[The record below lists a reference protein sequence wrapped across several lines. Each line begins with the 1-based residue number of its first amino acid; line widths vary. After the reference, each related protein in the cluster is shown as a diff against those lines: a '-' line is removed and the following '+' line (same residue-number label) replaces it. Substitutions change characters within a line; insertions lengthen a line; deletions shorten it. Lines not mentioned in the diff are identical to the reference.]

1 MPTARPTPRPTR
13 HTAARRRLLR
23 LAVAV
28 AALLIAT
35 PAVQAVETT
44 TDDPAP
50 THQTDPTA
58 GLAIHNG
65 RLIDMADGWG
75 SATTC
80 VVVPDTLTLAECFDT
95 DAERDQRLSD
105 LGLTARFADAE
116 IPDLGGF
123 GFVACSS
130 YLKLYDGYNYSST
143 SLWLS
148 TRQTWSNLSAYGF
161 DQRASSYKVG
171 GCSTYMADY
180 SNGGGA
186 WISTSLTQAWDVD
199 AVISG
204 SWNNDISSV
213 YIL

>member
-1 MPTARPTPRPTR
+1 MRITIRQTLT
-13 HTAARRRLLR
+13 R
-23 LAVAV
+23 LAFAV
-28 AALLIAT
+28 AAIVLIA
-35 PAVQAVETT
+35 PAAQAVESS
-44 TDDPAP
+44 DPDEAQRVVEEPSGAP
-50 THQTDPTA
+50 A
-58 GLAIHNG
+58 VGGLAVHNG
-65 RLIDMADGWG
+65 ELVDLSKDWNG
-75 SATTC
+75 ATTC

-95 DAERDQRLSD
+95 DAERDRRLAD
-105 LGLTARFADAE
+105 LGLTDRFAEEGAPEGADFA
-116 IPDLGGF
+116 F
-123 GFVACSS
+123 ASCSS

-148 TRQTWSNLSAYGF
+148 TRGTWTNLSVYGF
-161 DQRASSYKVG
+161 NQRASSYKVG

>member
-1 MPTARPTPRPTR
+1 MRITIR
-13 HTAARRRLLR
+13 HPFTK
-23 LAVAV
+23 LAFVL
-28 AALLIAT
+28 AALILIA
-35 PAVQAVETT
+35 PAAAAVEPNG
-44 TDDPAP
+44 DEPA
-50 THQTDPTA
+50 HEQTATVDEPGGVA

-65 RLIDMADGWG
+65 SLIDLSKGWNG
-75 SATTC
+75 ATTC
-80 VVVPDTLTLAECFDT
+80 IVIPDALTLAECFDS
-95 DAERDQRLSD
+95 DGERDERLTELGLSD
-105 LGLTARFADAE
+105 RFADVSAPE
-116 IPDLGGF
+116 GAGF
-123 GFVACSS
+123 AFASCSS

-148 TRQTWSNLSAYGF
+148 TRQIWTNLSTYGF
-161 DQRASSYKVG
+161 NQRASSYRVG

>member
-1 MPTARPTPRPTR
+1 MRITIR
-13 HTAARRRLLR
+13 HALNR
-23 LAVAV
+23 LAFVV
-28 AALLIAT
+28 AAIVLLA
-35 PAVQAVETT
+35 PAASAVERGEPE
-44 TDDPAP
+44 DDPVGLELAA
-50 THQTDPTA
+50 DPSPIG
-58 GLAIHNG
+58 GLAVHNG
-65 RLIDMADGWG
+65 QLIDLAEDWNG
-75 SATTC
+75 ATTC
-80 VVVPDTLTLAECFDT
+80 IVVPDALTLAECFDT
-95 DAERDQRLSD
+95 DGERDQRLAA
-105 LGLTARFADAE
+105 LGLEDRFAE
-116 IPDLGGF
+116 
-123 GFVACSS
+123 VAAPEGADFAFASCSS

-148 TRQTWSNLSAYGF
+148 TRGTWTNLSVYGF
-161 DQRASSYKVG
+161 NQRASSYKVG

>member
-1 MPTARPTPRPTR
+1 MRTITIRRGLGRLAIAATALLLITPTA
-13 HTAARRRLLR
+13 
-23 LAVAV
+23 
-28 AALLIAT
+28 
-35 PAVQAVETT
+35 QAVETFA
-44 TDDPAP
+44 DDAEIADETSPA
-50 THQTDPTA
+50 A
-58 GLAIHNG
+58 SLAVHNG
-65 RLIDMADGWG
+65 RLIDLTESWNG
-75 SATTC
+75 ATTC
-80 VVVPDTLTLAECFDT
+80 VVVPDTLTLAECFDS
-95 DAERDQRLSD
+95 DAERDQRLD
-105 LGLTARFADAE
+105 ELGLTDRFAEAAAPE
-116 IPDLGGF
+116 GASF
-123 GFVACSS
+123 AFASCSS

-148 TRQTWSNLSAYGF
+148 TRSTWTNLSVYGF
-161 DQRASSYKVG
+161 NQRASSYKVG